1 MIGLIIVSAV
11 GLSLCICY
19 LVYQLLTYLKTKNKP
34 SKPTKTQRYEYYDE
48 YEEGDSL
55 IIRLKNY

>member
-11 GLSLCICY
+11 GLSLCTCY
-19 LVYQLLTYLKTKNKP
+19 LVYQFLTYLKTKNKP